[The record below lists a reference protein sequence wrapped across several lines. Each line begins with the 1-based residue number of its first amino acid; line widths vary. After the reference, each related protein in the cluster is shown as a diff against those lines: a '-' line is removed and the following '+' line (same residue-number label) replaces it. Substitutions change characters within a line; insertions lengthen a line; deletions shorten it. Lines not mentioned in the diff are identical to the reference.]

1 MFHQKALARRERVI
15 VSEIHTHTG
24 APHSNRA
31 SDEKELPNR
40 PKNRG
45 RAWQANQLYLGELP
59 ATKPRLY

>member
-1 MFHQKALARRERVI
+1 MI
-15 VSEIHTHTG
+15 VSEIYTHTG